1 MKINEGKKIDTT
13 ISFKTMNVLRILT
26 EKKEERLNLQLPCD
40 KRACLSWSGGL
51 KNTYVKE

>member
-26 EKKEERLNLQLPCD
+26 EKRRETESSI
-40 KRACLSWSGGL
+40 AVW
-51 KNTYVKE
+51 